1 MQRRRSER
9 MFGRLGFMFNG
20 QMCCGIE
27 KDRLMVRVLPDR
39 YDALLKKPRACE
51 MDCTGKSLKEC
62 LWMATRPPL
71 NFFRHQWVRIGKCD

>member
-9 MFGRLGFMFNG
+9 MFGRLCLMFNG

-27 KDRLMVRVLPDR
+27 KGRLMVRVLPDR
-39 YDALLKKPRACE
+39 YDALLKKPRARE

-62 LWMATRPPL
+62 LWRANMPSPKLFPTS
-71 NFFRHQWVRIGKCD
+71 VG